1 MIIAILPA
9 RGGSKRIKKKNIKKF
24 LNNPIIKYPITQ
36 ILKSKIF
43 DKVIVSTDNLEISK
57 IARKNGAEVLFK
69 RPKKLSNDYATTQQ
83 VIIHSIKWLKK
94 NNFKPKIICC
104 IYPTSVFF
112 NANDLK
118 KSYNLLLKKRN
129 GFVISI
135 TNYNNSIERSFFL
148 KNGKIKMF
156 YPKNYL
162 KRSQDLKKSY
172 HDAAQ
177 FYWGTTK
184 SWLNIKNLFSKSTT
198 PYIIPNSKTVD
209 IDNPNDWIIAEKIYL
224 INNKKIYNE

>member
-1 MIIAILPA
+1 
-9 RGGSKRIKKKNIKKF
+9 
-24 LNNPIIKYPITQ
+24 
-36 ILKSKIF
+36 
-43 DKVIVSTDNLEISK
+43 
-57 IARKNGAEVLFK
+57 
-69 RPKKLSNDYATTQQ
+69 
-83 VIIHSIKWLKK
+83 
-94 NNFKPKIICC
+94 
-104 IYPTSVFF
+104 
-112 NANDLK
+112 
-118 KSYNLLLKKRN
+118 
-129 GFVISI
+129 
-135 TNYNNSIERSFFL
+135 
-148 KNGKIKMF
+148 MF